1 MRIAPAITLSPEQRA
16 VLESQARSRSLPA
29 RVVER
34 ARIVLF
40 AASGQQDKEIA
51 ARMSMTAKKV
61 SRWRRRFLALG
72 VAGLQKDAPRPGR
85 KPSIGARLR
94 KRVVT
99 LTTRQKPGNATHWST
114 RTMAAAVGISEASV
128 RRIWRAHG
136 LKPHRVETFKI
147 SNDPQFAEKLED
159 IVGLYLNPP
168 EHALVL
174 CADEKSQI
182 QALDRSQPGLPL
194 KPGRG
199 QTMTHDYK
207 RNGPATLFAALNAAN
222 GEVFGLCQERHR
234 HQEWLKFLR
243 LIDQTIPA
251 DRHLHLICDNY
262 ATHKHPKVQRWL
274 QPHPRFHLHFTPTS
288 ASWLN
293 LVERWFAEITRKRI
307 RRGTFCSVA
316 ELIRA
321 IRQYLRENN
330 KDPRPFIWT
339 ATASRILRK
348 VRHCKE
354 ALETGH

>member
-1 MRIAPAITLSPEQRA
+1 
-16 VLESQARSRSLPA
+16 
-29 RVVER
+29 
-34 ARIVLF
+34 
-40 AASGQQDKEIA
+40 
-51 ARMSMTAKKV
+51 MSMTAKKV

-182 QALDRSQPGLPL
+182 QALDRTQPGLPL
-194 KPGRG
+194 KRGRSQTLTPRLQTQWHGHLVRRPQRG
-199 QTMTHDYK
+199 Q
-207 RNGPATLFAALNAAN
+207 
-222 GEVFGLCQERHR
+222 
-234 HQEWLKFLR
+234 
-243 LIDQTIPA
+243 
-251 DRHLHLICDNY
+251 
-262 ATHKHPKVQRWL
+262 
-274 QPHPRFHLHFTPTS
+274 
-288 ASWLN
+288 
-293 LVERWFAEITRKRI
+293 
-307 RRGTFCSVA
+307 RRG
-316 ELIRA
+316 
-321 IRQYLRENN
+321 LR
-330 KDPRPFIWT
+330 
-339 ATASRILRK
+339 
-348 VRHCKE
+348 
-354 ALETGH
+354 